1 MQNKPIAKRAAI
13 PTTPQRWRS
22 IQIRPSVYLAV
33 VLVVFLGVIGAAQA
47 AGWWS
52 TTGRTT
58 TDGVKIEITGTDPTE
73 IKGWMTISDVLTAY
87 HVPKADLYTRFGIPN
102 DTPET
107 AQLKSLEGVAP
118 DFSVTELQAW
128 LVERSSGP

>member
-13 PTTPQRWRS
+13 PTAPQRWRS
-22 IQIRPSVYLAV
+22 IQIRPLVYLAT

-47 AGWWS
+47 TGWWS

-58 TDGVKIEITGTDPTE
+58 ADGVRIQITGTNPTE

-87 HVPKADLYTRFGIPN
+87 QVPKADLYTRFSIPN
-102 DTPET
+102 DVPET
-107 AQLKSLEGVAP
+107 AQLKSLEGAAP

-128 LVERSSGP
+128 LVERSRGP